1 MEMEARSFAPD
12 HSQNVLAK
20 IRDYKRDLE
29 NLKTQLK
36 TASRAAPSGEAARKD
51 LVLILILLR
60 ISLIFDLGSGI

>member
-29 NLKTQLK
+29 NLRNQLK
-36 TASRAAPSGEAARKD
+36 TASRAAPSGEAARRD
-51 LVLILILLR
+51 LVRVLGVLLR
-60 ISLIFDLGSGI
+60 L